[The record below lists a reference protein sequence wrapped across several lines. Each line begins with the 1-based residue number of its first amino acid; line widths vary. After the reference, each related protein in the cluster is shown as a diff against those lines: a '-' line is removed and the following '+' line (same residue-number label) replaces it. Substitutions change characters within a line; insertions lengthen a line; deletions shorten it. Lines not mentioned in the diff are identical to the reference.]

1 MQKNL
6 LQRASALLA
15 AAVLT
20 TGTAFAQAPTFEWAK
35 NWGGTGNDRSTNVTT
50 DMAGNS
56 YVVGAFTGV
65 IDFNPATAD
74 TFNLD
79 AANGGTF
86 ISKFAPNG
94 DFIWAKQAAFSV
106 TALQYANGH
115 LYLAG
120 RFSGTVDATFDAT
133 TTNITSAG
141 SSDVYVSKLDTAA
154 SLVWV
159 KTIGNANNDYLDAFK
174 VKADGSFYIATEF
187 FGTLDTDPSAATNNL
202 TSAGTTASDYESQI
216 SYFDVNGD
224 FAWAKQL
231 VKDIYIADL
240 AYHDDA
246 LYAVGN
252 VYDTLTLPGG
262 SVLSPVN
269 SIEFVILKLNTTT
282 QAISWAKNFGVPNE
296 TYTFI
301 YMNNA
306 NPVLVGSHY
315 GAGVV
320 VDYDPSAATSNITHT
335 GDGESIFVEFDTNG
349 NFVRANTL
357 TAADANSGNYID
369 AIATDYQ
376 NNLYIAGTFSGTSDF
391 NPGTGTS
398 NATSVGALSNSFILK
413 LNSAYALEFVEHTDS
428 GYTRLGDID
437 VDNTG
442 NVYVVGSIQNTCD
455 LDFTAGTSYA
465 TSAGIADAFVF
476 KLDQPTFVSVSRQAE
491 NAVDIRLFPN
501 PAASVINIENAP
513 IGSQLLIVDA
523 LGRTAMSQIINAENS
538 QISTAAL
545 SNGVYFF
552 QFRTGSEI
560 TATQKIIIAK

>member
-202 TSAGTTASDYESQI
+202 TSAGTTASDYEGQI
-216 SYFDVNGD
+216 SYFDANGD
-224 FAWAKQL
+224 FAWAKQF
-231 VKDIYIADL
+231 VKNLYITDI

-252 VYDTLTLPGG
+252 VTDTITLPGG
-262 SVLSPVN
+262 VVLSPVN
-269 SIEFVILKLNTTT
+269 SAEFAILKLNTTT
-282 QAISWAKNFGVPNE
+282 QAISWAKIFGNLGEATVS
-296 TYTFI
+296 I
-301 YMNNA
+301 YMNNT
-306 NPVLVGSHY
+306 NPVLVSTHS

-320 VDYDPSAATSNITHT
+320 VDYDPSAATSNVTHT
-335 GDGESIFVEFDTNG
+335 GSEESILVEFDANG
-349 NFVRANTL
+349 NFVGVNTL
-357 TAADANSGNYID
+357 TAAAANGGNYIE

-376 NNLYIAGTFSGTSDF
+376 NNVYIVGAFYGTSDF

-398 NATSVGALSNSFILK
+398 NATSSGVSNNGFMLK

-428 GYTRLGDID
+428 GYTRLVDID
-437 VDNTG
+437 IDNTG
-442 NVYVVGSIQNTCD
+442 NIYVAGNFQNSCD

-465 TSAGIADAFVF
+465 TSAGGDDAFVF

-513 IGSQLLIVDA
+513 VGSQLLIVDA